1 MYNNICTIIYVQYY
15 MYNNI
20 FYFFLLHNI
29 NINNVQ
35 QYSTMWNKPV
45 VPAKKTNVQY
55 NGMYTQKPMYNQ
67 QQGLSMKENV
77 REVSNH

>member
-1 MYNNICTIIYVQYY
+1 MYIY
-15 MYNNI
+15 I
-20 FYFFLLHNI
+20 FFNI
-29 NINNVQ
+29 NINNAK

-45 VPAKKTNVQY
+45 VPGGKKRRRKIVQY

-77 REVSNH
+77 REISNH